1 MLGNRPVSEFNRN
14 DLQAFLDE
22 KGGTGLSFSRVDHK
36 RWDLKQ
42 IFEMAVSEVLI
53 QWNPAK
59 LLVTPSEAQ
68 VGERLVMNLEEVRRC
83 LLDIDLREK
92 L

>member
-1 MLGNRPVSEFNRN
+1 
-14 DLQAFLDE
+14 
-22 KGGTGLSFSRVDHK
+22 
-36 RWDLKQ
+36 
-42 IFEMAVSEVLI
+42 MAVSEVLI